1 MPFSGNVNIREI
13 VNLWLISWKLLL
25 YFFIHSKVYY
35 FFVIWIKYVT
45 ILENRVAKQGGPA
58 RNSQQKM
65 WGEFSFVT
73 HQLT

>member
-1 MPFSGNVNIREI
+1 
-13 VNLWLISWKLLL
+13 
-25 YFFIHSKVYY
+25 
-35 FFVIWIKYVT
+35 VIWIKYVT